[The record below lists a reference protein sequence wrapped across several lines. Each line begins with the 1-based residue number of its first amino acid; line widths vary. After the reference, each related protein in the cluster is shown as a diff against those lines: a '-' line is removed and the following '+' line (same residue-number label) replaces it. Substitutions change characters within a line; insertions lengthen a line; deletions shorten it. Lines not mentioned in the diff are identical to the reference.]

1 MISRAITTIIAG
13 TALLSA
19 CTEQP
24 SPIAQTIFTGGVIYT
39 ADSTQ
44 SVAEAMAISGD
55 KIIQLGTDRA
65 VIKLANEKTRIVDLQ
80 GKMIIPGLHDVHIHL
95 PGIVESDS
103 CDLASK
109 PYSLKEIVSRLK
121 QCTQDLPAGE
131 WLTVSQWSF
140 TWGNEPSLE
149 LPTIRVALDAVST
162 EHPIVLLG
170 NDGHHGAA
178 NSAALALAK
187 DNQGVQVGLSRETLA
202 NQFAD
207 YRELV
212 GTDASGEP
220 NGTLNEDARK
230 LVNVPD
236 LWGYP
241 DVDGPLVDRI
251 AQRLASLGITS
262 VLDAALTADDI
273 DGFAQAAKESPFNWR
288 MSVAY
293 YTDFEQYRSSPD
305 QAIDVDAIVR
315 DMLEVQEK
323 YSSVDNLKIDTAKI
337 FIDGVIEGDPY
348 ANPPTLP
355 NAAVLKPYLQPQFTL
370 NQTMGQLSLKGYI
383 DTNSQ
388 LCSFARELKSRESQQ
403 TFFTENGFLTSQC
416 TQSVGVL
423 EKEAEFLRDYTLAL
437 FDAGVNVH
445 SHAIGDRAVRFA
457 LDTFEQARKRSP
469 KSQATLSMAH
479 VQLVHPKDIPRF
491 GELKVFP
498 AFTYAWIEPDRDYLM
513 TVSPF
518 IDQINNAEDLLDP
531 AGYGYSQSY
540 PAASIKAA
548 GGLLTAGSDAPVDT
562 RDPRPFFNLEKA
574 VTRHKDQ
581 TGEIYN
587 PNERIGLAD
596 ALDAYTING
605 AKALRQDHLTGSLE
619 PGKKADFVILNQNL
633 LLLESQG
640 RSDKISDTLVQ
651 ATWFDGREI
660 YRAE

>member
-1 MISRAITTIIAG
+1 
-13 TALLSA
+13 
-19 CTEQP
+19 
-24 SPIAQTIFTGGVIYT
+24 
-39 ADSTQ
+39 
-44 SVAEAMAISGD
+44 
-55 KIIQLGTDRA
+55 
-65 VIKLANEKTRIVDLQ
+65 
-80 GKMIIPGLHDVHIHL
+80 
-95 PGIVESDS
+95 
-103 CDLASK
+103 
-109 PYSLKEIVSRLK
+109 
-121 QCTQDLPAGE
+121 
-131 WLTVSQWSF
+131 
-140 TWGNEPSLE
+140 
-149 LPTIRVALDAVST
+149 
-162 EHPIVLLG
+162 
-170 NDGHHGAA
+170 
-178 NSAALALAK
+178 
-187 DNQGVQVGLSRETLA
+187 
-202 NQFAD
+202 
-207 YRELV
+207 
-212 GTDASGEP
+212 
-220 NGTLNEDARK
+220 
-230 LVNVPD
+230 
-236 LWGYP
+236 
-241 DVDGPLVDRI
+241 
-251 AQRLASLGITS
+251 
-262 VLDAALTADDI
+262 
-273 DGFAQAAKESPFNWR
+273 
-288 MSVAY
+288 
-293 YTDFEQYRSSPD
+293 
-305 QAIDVDAIVR
+305 
-315 DMLEVQEK
+315 
-323 YSSVDNLKIDTAKI
+323 
-337 FIDGVIEGDPY
+337 
-348 ANPPTLP
+348 
-355 NAAVLKPYLQPQFTL
+355 
-370 NQTMGQLSLKGYI
+370 MGQLSLKGYI
-383 DTNSQ
+383 DTNSH